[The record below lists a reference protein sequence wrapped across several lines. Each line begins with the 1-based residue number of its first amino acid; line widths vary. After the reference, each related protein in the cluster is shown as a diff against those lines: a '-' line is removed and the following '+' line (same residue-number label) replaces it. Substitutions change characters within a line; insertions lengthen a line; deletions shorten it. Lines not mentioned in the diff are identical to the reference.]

1 MRYKLSEE
9 SFMKRRRFVQ
19 SLLAAPAIAPLA
31 AGQVHTPAGQA
42 PQPARQ
48 TPQQPQEIGQLAVTQ
63 PDLVAETGQRFFSAD
78 QFGALQ
84 KLAAVLMPPLKGKP
98 GALEAHAP
106 EFLDFLIGVSP
117 ADRQS
122 LYRNGLD
129 ALNRAAQQQFHTAF
143 QTLEG
148 AQVDAI
154 IRPLLVAR
162 YWPQEMPADPMK
174 NFMAQVHDDLRTA
187 TVNSREWAGEASQPP
202 ADGRPRRFNR
212 SRGMYW
218 RPIDPVVRG

>member
-1 MRYKLSEE
+1 
-9 SFMKRRRFVQ
+9 MKRRRFVQ

-31 AGQVHTPAGQA
+31 TGQTQRPAAQ
-42 PQPARQ
+42 PNTPARQ
-48 TPQQPQEIGQLAVTQ
+48 VPQQPQEIGQLAVTQ
-63 PDLVAETGQRFFSAD
+63 PDLIAETGQRFFTAD

-98 GALEAHAP
+98 GALDAHAP

-129 ALNRAAQQQFHTAF
+129 ALNRAAQQQFHTTF
-143 QTLEG
+143 QVLEG

-162 YWPQEMPADPMK
+162 YWPQEMPEDPQK
-174 NFMAQVHDDLRTA
+174 NFMAQVHEDLRTA
-187 TVNSREWAGEASQPP
+187 TMNSREWAGEGSQAPSQS
-202 ADGRPRRFNR
+202 RPRRFNR
-212 SRGMYW
+212 SRGLYW
-218 RPIDPVVRG
+218 RPIDPVVRA

>member
-1 MRYKLSEE
+1 
-9 SFMKRRRFVQ
+9 MKRRRFVQ

-31 AGQVHTPAGQA
+31 AGQAPPPAAQ
-42 PQPARQ
+42 PNTPARQ

-98 GALEAHAP
+98 GALDAHAP

-122 LYRNGLD
+122 LYRNGLEE
-129 ALNRAAQQQFHTAF
+129 LNRAAQQQFHTTF
-143 QTLEG
+143 QALEG
-148 AQVDAI
+148 TQVDAI
-154 IRPLLVAR
+154 IRPFVSSSILA
-162 YWPQEMPADPMK
+162 
-174 NFMAQVHDDLRTA
+174 
-187 TVNSREWAGEASQPP
+187 AGDA
-202 ADGRPRRFNR
+202 GRSNEKLHGAG
-212 SRGMYW
+212 S
-218 RPIDPVVRG
+218 

>member
-1 MRYKLSEE
+1 
-9 SFMKRRRFVQ
+9 MKRRRFVQ

-31 AGQVHTPAGQA
+31 TEQTQRPAAQ
-42 PQPARQ
+42 PNTPARQ
-48 TPQQPQEIGQLAVTQ
+48 VPQQPQEIGQLAVTQ
-63 PDLVAETGQRFFSAD
+63 PDLIAETGQRFFTAD

-98 GALEAHAP
+98 GALDAHAP

-129 ALNRAAQQQFHTAF
+129 ALNRAAQQQFHTTF
-143 QTLEG
+143 QVLEG

-162 YWPQEMPADPMK
+162 YWPQEMPEDPQK
-174 NFMAQVHDDLRTA
+174 NFMAQVHEDLRTA
-187 TVNSREWAGEASQPP
+187 TMNSREWAGEGSQAPSQS
-202 ADGRPRRFNR
+202 RPRRFNR
-212 SRGMYW
+212 SRGLYW
-218 RPIDPVVRG
+218 RPIDPVVRA